1 METRPTEIKYR
12 NKDDDDGGRAAPK
25 APQESRRELERESM
39 TSGSIIDYDVRSRLR
54 CTPDLF
60 DW

>member
-12 NKDDDDGGRAAPK
+12 SKDDDDAPEAAEESKARIRGG
-25 APQESRRELERESM
+25 SM
-39 TSGSIIDYDVRSRLR
+39 SSGSIIDHDGRSRLR
-54 CTPDLF
+54 CTQSDLF